1 MIFRLIIYS
10 LCTVELT
17 ICLITKGRLEYL
29 DQLLA
34 SLKGVSKHDWV
45 KILIIL
51 NGAEEEVAHRIYKWA
66 KLNSQVEIESR
77 EVNDV
82 RPSIL
87 WPLVRR
93 HTDGWCLFISDD
105 DVFCSDILPKF
116 QEILKKEKDL
126 VAITAL
132 AEVINAEGLATG
144 EIKRSTLFDST
155 SKIEAVAKSL
165 NAPPFPWPTLFFDV
179 SKLPA
184 EIPNSRYVF
193 DWWVG
198 IQLVLSGKIGFLDE
212 ICVQYRSHPQQE
224 SHLASHRRKYFEAFI
239 WFEKMIQ
246 DQNFSFWIN
255 SLSEDE
261 KVLFWKSSLINLP
274 IYGDAQYSSMLLNCL
289 RSKLGE
295 YISLIKRSK
304 MLGDFAFLNGV
315 PLKNEDLGSL
325 LSLEFNQIKTFANV
339 ELEILP
345 KTCGSIYSVKEF
357 FTSESGNK
365 FQIACKHS
373 KNKTHNSILVNCD
386 LVPSDLPQITSD
398 LILFEITKNLEKN
411 GEVSL
416 VITPKEKNIVL
427 SLRRIRMIVP
437 NSILNLA
444 RKLLS

>member
-1 MIFRLIIYS
+1 M
-10 LCTVELT
+10 ELT
-17 ICLITKGRLEYL
+17 ICLITKGRIEYL
-29 DQLLA
+29 DQLIT
-34 SLKGVSKHDWV
+34 SLQGVSKYDWV

-51 NGAEEEVAHRIYKWA
+51 NGAEEKVAHRIYEWA
-66 KLNSQVEIESR
+66 HLNSQVSIESR

-93 HTDGWCLFISDD
+93 HTDGWCVFISDD
-105 DVFCSDILPKF
+105 DVFNSDILSKF
-116 QEILKKEKDL
+116 QEIFKKEKDL
-126 VAITAL
+126 VAVTAL
-132 AEVINAEGLATG
+132 AEVVNAEGFATG
-144 EIKRSTLFDST
+144 EIKRSILFEST
-155 SKIEAVAKSL
+155 SQIEAVAKSL

-198 IQLVLSGKIGFLDE
+198 IQLVLSGKIGFLEE
-212 ICVQYRSHPQQE
+212 ICVQYRNHPQQE

-246 DQNFSFWIN
+246 DQSFSLWIN

-261 KVLFWKSSLINLP
+261 KVLFWGSSLVNLP
-274 IYGDAQYSSMLLNCL
+274 IYGDAQFSSMLLNCL

-295 YISLIKRSK
+295 YSSLIQRSK

-325 LSLEFNQIKTFANV
+325 LSSDFNLIPTYSNIEIEMLPETCSTISCV
-339 ELEILP
+339 E
-345 KTCGSIYSVKEF
+345 GF
-357 FTSESGNK
+357 FSSSNGRK
-365 FQIACKHS
+365 FQIGCKHS
-373 KNKTHNSILVNCD
+373 KSKSSKNILVNCELASCD
-386 LVPSDLPQITSD
+386 FPQITSD

-427 SLRRIRMIVP
+427 SLRRIRMLVP

>member
-1 MIFRLIIYS
+1 M
-10 LCTVELT
+10 ELT

-29 DQLLA
+29 EQLLA
-34 SLKGVSKHDWV
+34 SLQGVSKHDWV
-45 KILIIL
+45 KILVIL
-51 NGAEEEVAHRIYKWA
+51 NGAEEKVVNRIHEWASLRSEVT
-66 KLNSQVEIESR
+66 IESR
-77 EVNDV
+77 EVNDA
-82 RPSIL
+82 RPTIW
-87 WPLVRR
+87 WPLVKR
-93 HTDGWCLFISDD
+93 HSEGWCIFISDD
-105 DVFCSDILPKF
+105 DVFNSDILLKF
-116 QEILKKEKDL
+116 QEIFKKEKDL
-126 VAITAL
+126 VAVTAL

-144 EIKRSTLFDST
+144 EIKRSILFEST
-155 SKIEAVAKSL
+155 SQIEAVAKSL
-165 NAPPFPWPTLFFDV
+165 NAPPFPWPTLFFDI
-179 SKLPA
+179 SKLPV

-198 IQLVLSGKIGFLDE
+198 IQLVLNGKIGFLEE
-212 ICVQYRSHPQQE
+212 ICVQYRNHPQQE

-246 DQNFSFWIN
+246 DHSFSLWID

-261 KVLFWKSSLINLP
+261 KVLFWKSSLVNLP

-289 RSKLGE
+289 QSKLGE
-295 YISLIKRSK
+295 YSSLIQRSK

-325 LSLEFNQIKTFANV
+325 LSLEFNQITTFANV

-357 FTSESGNK
+357 FTSESSNK

-373 KNKTHNSILVNCD
+373 KNKTYNSILVNCD
-386 LVPSDLPQITSD
+386 LAPRDLPQITSD

-411 GEVSL
+411 GGVSL

-427 SLRRIRMIVP
+427 SLRRLRMLVP